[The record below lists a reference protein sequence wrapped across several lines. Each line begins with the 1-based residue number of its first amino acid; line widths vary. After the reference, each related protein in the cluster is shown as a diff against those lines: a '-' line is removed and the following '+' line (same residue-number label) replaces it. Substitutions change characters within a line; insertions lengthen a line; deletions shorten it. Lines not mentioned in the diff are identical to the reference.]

1 MTIPFLFRTSLVI
14 STLGLLAGCAGLNSQ
29 FDCPMPPG
37 VMCKSLDEVNK
48 MVDQGK
54 LGGSDAL
61 ALDSQLTR
69 SRSKVVRIGIPS
81 ENRQENYYLSSD
93 RGDNDS

>member
-1 MTIPFLFRTSLVI
+1 MTIPFLFRATLII

-37 VMCKSLDEVNK
+37 VMCKSLDEVNR

-54 LGGSDAL
+54 LG
-61 ALDSQLTR
+61 R
-69 SRSKVVRIGIPS
+69 STICSA
-81 ENRQENYYLSSD
+81 NRAD
-93 RGDNDS
+93 DWGDNDS